1 MTSAMRD
8 IDERTNLTNNN
19 QFELLLF
26 RLGDAAHTGQSEL
39 FGINV
44 FKVREI
50 LVMPPVTSVV
60 GAEPSILGMA
70 DIRGQVI
77 PDRSAAPARMHAEV
91 GLNIMLVTE
100 YARSTQGFAVEAVEE
115 IVRLDWSQVI
125 SAETS
130 VKGGLVTSIAKLDA
144 GGDNPRLVQ
153 VLDVEQ
159 ILRDVLPTASPMWIR
174 RPSARQ
180 LNLRPGSKMLCAD
193 DSALARGL
201 IENGLKAMGVQVVM
215 TKSGQEAWEMLG
227 EIADLTASQGATIRD
242 EVALVL
248 TDLEMPEMD
257 GFTLTRKIKAD
268 ARLKSLPVVI
278 HSSLSG
284 EASEEHVRKVGA
296 DAYVSKFLAKDLAD
310 TIRGVLARHL
320 HARRPSR
327 LPKGVAH
334 KTPSSCT
341 GTHAA
346 TAFAS
351 REARRSLSIAASSC
365 AMSASL
371 SAPDA
376 AVKHKTSPIST
387 ASRHA

>member
-26 RLGDAAHTGQSEL
+26 RLGDAANSGQSEL

-50 LVMPPVTSVV
+50 LVMPSVTTVV
-60 GAEPSILGMA
+60 GAGLSILGMA

-77 PDRSAAPARMHAEV
+77 PVIDLPRLLECKPTS

-130 VKGGLVTSIAKLDA
+130 VKGGLVTSIAKLDV

-159 ILRDVLPTASPMWIR
+159 ILRDVLPT
-174 RPSARQ
+174 RQ
-180 LNLRPGSKMLCAD
+180 PDVDPATVGPALNLRPGTKVLAAD

-215 TKSGQEAWEMLG
+215 TKTGQEAWEMLG
-227 EIADLTASQGATIRD
+227 SIADQAASHGKTVRD
-242 EVALVL
+242 EIALVL

-296 DAYVSKFLAKDLAD
+296 DAYVSKFLAKDLAE
-310 TIRGVLARHL
+310 TIRGVLARH
-320 HARRPSR
+320 P
-327 LPKGVAH
+327 
-334 KTPSSCT
+334 
-341 GTHAA
+341 
-346 TAFAS
+346 
-351 REARRSLSIAASSC
+351 
-365 AMSASL
+365 
-371 SAPDA
+371 
-376 AVKHKTSPIST
+376 
-387 ASRHA
+387 

>member
-1 MTSAMRD
+1 MRD

-26 RLGDAAHTGQSEL
+26 RLGDAEHSGQSEL

-50 LVMPPVTSVV
+50 LVMPPVTTVV
-60 GAEPSILGMA
+60 GADPSILGMS

-77 PDRSAAPARMHAEV
+77 PVIDLPRLV
-91 GLNIMLVTE
+91 GCKPRNGLGILLVTE

-115 IVRLDWSQVI
+115 IVRLEWNQVH
-125 SAETS
+125 SAEAS
-130 VKGGLVTSIAKLDA
+130 VRTGHVTSIAKLDA
-144 GGDNPRLVQ
+144 GTDHARLVQ

-159 ILRDVLPTASPMWIR
+159 ILRDVLP
-174 RPSARQ
+174 ARQ
-180 LNLRPGSKMLCAD
+180 PDVEPGSVGPQLTLRPGLKVIAAD

-201 IENGLKAMGVQVVM
+201 IEQGLKALGAPVLM
-215 TKSGQEAWEMLG
+215 TKSGKEAWELLDR
-227 EIADLTASQGATIRD
+227 IAAEAASHGKSVQD

-268 ARLKSLPVVI
+268 SRLKQLPVVI

-296 DAYVSKFLAKDLAD
+296 DAYVAKFVARELAD
-310 TIRGVLARHL
+310 TIRQVLTR
-320 HARRPSR
+320 
-327 LPKGVAH
+327 
-334 KTPSSCT
+334 
-341 GTHAA
+341 
-346 TAFAS
+346 
-351 REARRSLSIAASSC
+351 
-365 AMSASL
+365 
-371 SAPDA
+371 
-376 AVKHKTSPIST
+376 
-387 ASRHA
+387 